1 MGTTETDGRKL
12 KIHASLCDMRG
23 ATDEKLRRYGRI
35 EVAAAAVV
43 TTPTVQALLSRHAV
57 DISAA
62 GVLELPDGEDVRLE
76 LQNGAVHFG
85 AASRPPARP
94 SALVVNGLLAAEAGA
109 EAALAGY
116 RAILV
121 NGALRCPE
129 SVAAAIRGQLT
140 VNGAVQAYPDG
151 AVLLSPTFIVDG
163 TFALRARAALYYAAQ
178 RIVLLDPAADPA
190 ALREKGVRFETRE
203 ALLAR
208 SLAAEAAPLLGDAAR
223 ITVLPDG
230 CAFLDGDATLDAAL
244 LHRHGG
250 RLYVN
255 GDLTAGP
262 DAAAL
267 LPRVEYLRV
276 NGDVWLP
283 PALFEPFAAVDAAY
297 GALRRLPGRRLRE
310 LPQAYVD
317 AALLARSPDG
327 VALED
332 CLTVELAADIPPET
346 IERQLAF
353 SGCGRV
359 ICTREQAAAVA
370 MVSEAAGMIGPCDAA
385 GEDGGMDGANTV
397 NAVSYAF

>member
-109 EAALAGY
+109 EAAL
-116 RAILV
+116 
-121 NGALRCPE
+121 
-129 SVAAAIRGQLT
+129 
-140 VNGAVQAYPDG
+140 
-151 AVLLSPTFIVDG
+151 
-163 TFALRARAALYYAAQ
+163 
-178 RIVLLDPAADPA
+178 
-190 ALREKGVRFETRE
+190 
-203 ALLAR
+203 
-208 SLAAEAAPLLGDAAR
+208 
-223 ITVLPDG
+223 
-230 CAFLDGDATLDAAL
+230 
-244 LHRHGG
+244 
-250 RLYVN
+250 
-255 GDLTAGP
+255 
-262 DAAAL
+262 

-283 PALFEPFAAVDAAY
+283 PALFEPFAAVDATY

-346 IERQLAF
+346 IERQLTF

-359 ICTREQAAAVA
+359 VCTREQAAAVA
-370 MVSEAAGMIGPCDAA
+370 MVSEATGMIGPCDAA

>member
-23 ATDEKLRRYGRI
+23 ATEEKLRRYGRI

-43 TTPTVQALLSRHAV
+43 TTPAVQALLSRHAV

-85 AASRPPARP
+85 AASRPPACP

-140 VNGAVQAYPDG
+140 VNGAVQTYPDG

-283 PALFEPFAAVDAAY
+283 PALFEPFAAVDATY
-297 GALRRLPGRRLRE
+297 GALRRRPGRRLRE

-346 IERQLAF
+346 IERQLTF

-359 ICTREQAAAVA
+359 VCTREQAAAVA